1 MNEIY
6 NFTPDEKR
14 MQIAALLQEP
24 NYTYQKY
31 KGPLAQPLSLGL
43 DKDALKSIAD
53 KFANDKTEPVPAGLE
68 PYPPEKKSSR
78 LELLMKQF
86 KDVFK
91 SKEDYK
97 DSEPSQYRGP
107 DYY

>member
-14 MQIAALLQEP
+14 MQIAALLEEP
-24 NYTYQKY
+24 KYTYQKY

-43 DKDALKSIAD
+43 DKDDLKAIAD
-53 KFANDKTEPVPAGLE
+53 KFAGDKTEPVPAGLE

-78 LELLMKQF
+78 LEMLMKQF

-91 SKEDYK
+91 SDESNK
-97 DSEPSQYRGP
+97 DNEPSQYRGS